1 MAKTV
6 KDTYSEILKLR
17 NEFYQKWQD
26 APQYDE
32 NRDAYRAKYEAFN
45 KALELLTPSIV
56 DPQPEDSG
64 ELTLSVTKIS
74 DQEEPISEDLLDEI
88 HNRWEDA
95 PHTKWPKCPYKDFK
109 NIACHFANWQRER
122 DAKYKAD
129 NNICCMN
136 FDDIEAARIGAY
148 EQGKSDMKQQM
159 MKEAIF
165 CPVTKRDVGIS
176 LSITN
181 RDIIKDTKDLSYLKV
196 IIIKED

>member
-32 NRDAYRAKYEAFN
+32 NRDAYRAKYEAFD

-74 DQEEPISEDLLDEI
+74 DQEETVSDDLEAEI
-88 HNRWEDA
+88 QR
-95 PHTKWPKCPYKDFK
+95 YKDSHDYMSEY
-109 NIACHFANWQRER
+109 IRDVARHFANWQRER
-122 DAKYKAD
+122 DVKYKAD

>member
-6 KDTYSEILKLR
+6 KDTYGEILKLR

-26 APQYDE
+26 SPQYDE
-32 NRDAYRAKYEAFN
+32 NRDAYRAKYEAFD
-45 KALELLTPSIV
+45 KALELLIPSIV

-64 ELTLSVTKIS
+64 ELTLSVTKMS
-74 DQEEPISEDLLDEI
+74 DQEEPVSEDFKQFEDEYLDKEKDEI
-88 HNRWEDA
+88 LCIYDRHAGLVDG
-95 PHTKWPKCPYKDFK
+95 
-109 NIACHFANWQRER
+109 ANWQRER

-159 MKEAIF
+159 MNTAIDGYIDQIEYPGSTF
-165 CPVTKRDVGIS
+165 IQLSENPKDFNNGEDV
-176 LSITN
+176 
-181 RDIIKDTKDLSYLKV
+181 KV
-196 IIIKED
+196 IIIKNKEG

>member
-32 NRDAYRAKYEAFN
+32 NRDAYRAKYEAFD

-64 ELTLSVTKIS
+64 ELTLSVTKMS

-88 HNRWEDA
+88 HNRWEDD

-109 NIACHFANWQRER
+109 NIAFHFANWQKKQDADLGSSAYERGYHDEREYE
-122 DAKYKAD
+122 KGKAD
-129 NNICCMN
+129 IKKELLKDAITTEIVNGWEYGKDEDHAKIPTIHIKGGIN
-136 FDDIEAARIGAY
+136 FSIGD
-148 EQGKSDMKQQM
+148 K
-159 MKEAIF
+159 
-165 CPVTKRDVGIS
+165 VR
-176 LSITN
+176 
-181 RDIIKDTKDLSYLKV
+181 V

>member
-6 KDTYSEILKLR
+6 KDTYGEILKLR

-32 NRDAYRAKYEAFN
+32 NRDTYRAKYEAFD

-64 ELTLSVTKIS
+64 ELTLSVTKMS
-74 DQEEPISEDLLDEI
+74 DQEEPISEDLLEEI
-88 HNRWEDA
+88 LNRWEDD
-95 PHTKWPKCPYKDFK
+95 TDTRWPKCSYTEFE
-109 NIACHFANWQRER
+109 NIACHFANWQREH
-122 DAKYKAD
+122 DTKYKAN

-159 MKEAIF
+159 MNTAIDGYIDQVEYPGSTLIQLSENPKDF
-165 CPVTKRDVGIS
+165 NDGEDV
-176 LSITN
+176 
-181 RDIIKDTKDLSYLKV
+181 KV
-196 IIIKED
+196 IIIKK

>member
-1 MAKTV
+1 MTKTV
-6 KDTYSEILKLR
+6 KDTYGEILKLR

-26 APQYDE
+26 SPQYDE
-32 NRDAYRAKYEAFN
+32 NRDAYRAKYEAFD

-64 ELTLSVTKIS
+64 ELTLSVTKMS
-74 DQEEPISEDLLDEI
+74 DQEEPVSEDFKQFEDEYLDKEKDEI
-88 HNRWEDA
+88 LCIYDRHAGLVDG
-95 PHTKWPKCPYKDFK
+95 
-109 NIACHFANWQRER
+109 ANWQRGR

-159 MKEAIF
+159 MNTAIEGYIDQIEYPGSTF
-165 CPVTKRDVGIS
+165 IQLSENPKDFNNGEDV
-176 LSITN
+176 
-181 RDIIKDTKDLSYLKV
+181 KV
-196 IIIKED
+196 IIIKNKEG